1 LVKWI
6 QKVMGHKGALHRQ
19 LEIPQKRRIPTAL
32 LERIVA
38 ARAGQRIRNPTTVG
52 KGLIPVTRLLEHRA
66 ILALNL
72 RNMRRR

>member
-1 LVKWI
+1 MAKWI
-6 QKVMGHKGALHRQ
+6 QRVIGKPGALHRQ
-19 LEIPQKRRIPTAL
+19 LEIPQSQRIPTTL

-38 ARAGQRIRNPTTVG
+38 AQAGQRIRNPTTVG
-52 KGLIPVTRLLEHRA
+52 RGLIPVTRLLEHRA